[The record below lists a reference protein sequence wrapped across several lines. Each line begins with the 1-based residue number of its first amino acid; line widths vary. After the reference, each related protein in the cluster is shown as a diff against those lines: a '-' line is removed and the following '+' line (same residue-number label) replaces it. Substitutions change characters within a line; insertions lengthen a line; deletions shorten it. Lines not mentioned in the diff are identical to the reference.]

1 MVTLFSLLLS
11 TEETK
16 NANICDRLV
25 KVALKFSMLF
35 IEVEFIENVKAHTK
49 LKKRNTCA
57 IDGCRIQYSTPI
69 YGIQL
74 GTNVPKLTGH

>member
-25 KVALKFSMLF
+25 KVAFKFSMLF

-57 IDGCRIQYSTPI
+57 LYSTPI
-69 YGIQL
+69 YGIL
-74 GTNVPKLTGH
+74 GTNVPKLTGY